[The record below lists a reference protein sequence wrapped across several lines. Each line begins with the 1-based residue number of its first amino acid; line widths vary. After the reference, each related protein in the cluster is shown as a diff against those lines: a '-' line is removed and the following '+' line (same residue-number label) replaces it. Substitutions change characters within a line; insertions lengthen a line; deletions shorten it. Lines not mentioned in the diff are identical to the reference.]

1 MKIIGAGF
9 GRTGTMSLKA
19 ALEELGYGPCYHMTE
34 VFEHPEHAPLWEAA
48 ARGEPIDWEE
58 LFAGYQATV
67 DWPGAAFYK
76 EIMKTYPEAKVL
88 LSSVR
93 DPERWYESTRSTI
106 YTTVNPSPEMIAAV
120 GPAPRLNN
128 ELIWK
133 RTFGGNFED
142 RRHAFEVFELHNEE
156 VKEHVPAGRL
166 LVYEVRE
173 GWGSLCEFLEVE
185 VPKDEPFPHLNDTE
199 AFVKRVQE
207 HLVRND

>member
-1 MKIIGAGF
+1 MVREHQEHHIYD
-9 GRTGTMSLKA
+9 RESL
-19 ALEELGYGPCYHMTE
+19 
-34 VFEHPEHAPLWEAA
+34 
-48 ARGEPIDWEE
+48 
-58 LFAGYQATV
+58 
-67 DWPGAAFYK
+67 
-76 EIMKTYPEAKVL
+76 
-88 LSSVR
+88 
-93 DPERWYESTRSTI
+93 
-106 YTTVNPSPEMIAAV
+106 PEMIAAV

-142 RRHAFEVFELHNEE
+142 RRHPIEVFERHNEE

-166 LVYEVRE
+166 LVHEVRE

-207 HLVRND
+207 YLARSD